1 MHRKSHRGV
10 TKRKVHKGGY
20 YGFDGAVG
28 TGAPSWGR
36 GSEAGPFMATDR
48 GGNAQYGSGRR
59 KTTRRSKK
67 SKRRSRKHRGGSRGG
82 YATAAASYQGSG
94 SRGIADYVPVVTRG
108 APGTATDGAFN
119 NFGAQPGSGY
129 SSFVTAGS
137 K

>member
-1 MHRKSHRGV
+1 MHRKGHRV

-36 GSEAGPFMATDR
+36 GSEAGPFMATNR

-59 KTTRRSKK
+59 RKTSKK
-67 SKRRSRKHRGGSRGG
+67 SKRRSRKHRGGGK
-82 YATAAASYQGSG
+82 YATAAASFQGNG
-94 SRGIADYVPVVTRG
+94 SRGIPDYVPVVTRG
-108 APGTATDGAFN
+108 SSGGAANGDFN
-119 NFGAQPGSGY
+119 NFGAQPGSGH
-129 SSFVTAGS
+129 SSFVMAGS

>member
-1 MHRKSHRGV
+1 MHRKGHRGV

-48 GGNAQYGSGRR
+48 GGNAQYGSSRR
-59 KTTRRSKK
+59 SKTARRSKK
-67 SKRRSRKHRGGSRGG
+67 SKRRHRKHRGGSRFS
-82 YATAAASYQGSG
+82 TPSASFQGKG
-94 SRGIADYVPVVTRG
+94 SNGIADYVPVVTRES
-108 APGTATDGAFN
+108 PGTAAGGAFN
-119 NFGAQPGSGY
+119 NFGAQPGSGH
-129 SSFVTAGS
+129 SSFIMAGP